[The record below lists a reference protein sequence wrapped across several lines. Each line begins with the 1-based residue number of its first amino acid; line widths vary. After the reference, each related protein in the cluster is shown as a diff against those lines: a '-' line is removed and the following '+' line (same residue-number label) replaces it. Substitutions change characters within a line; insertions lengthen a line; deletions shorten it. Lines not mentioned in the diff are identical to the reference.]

1 MKHNAEF
8 HLSRRQVLAGAAV
21 LAAAGPLSAFKSR
34 ITKASISAIT
44 DEIGNT
50 QAEAIDFAHHYGL
63 TCVELRNIPETKKEV
78 AKMTEPEVKAVAV
91 ELAAAKLEVTFLNTS
106 LLKFNWPGLKPG
118 AEVRPMDQKKW
129 DSRKQDLETA
139 LRAANILGVDKVRV
153 FTGARVEHPE
163 TTYKL
168 IAQTM
173 EELLPMAEKAKVH
186 LLIENEYSQNIGDSA
201 ESRDI
206 MAMLPSKWIGLNW
219 DPGNAQMVKGKPETP
234 FPDGYSLVPKDRILN
249 IQFKAQ
255 NTLDGQ
261 YKMDWKAVLE
271 ALEKDNYQ
279 HKLGLETHGDAA
291 KRMEHAHAS
300 MEEMLRIVGSL
311 S

>member
-8 HLSRRQVLAGAAV
+8 HFSRRQVLAGAAV
-21 LAAAGPLSAFKSR
+21 LAAASPLSAFKSR

-44 DEIGNT
+44 DEIGKT
-50 QAEAIDFAHHYGL
+50 QADAIDFAHHYGL
-63 TCVELRNIPETKKEV
+63 SCVELRNIPETKKEV
-78 AKMTEPEVKAVAV
+78 AKMTEPEAKAVAA
-91 ELAAAKLEVTFLNTS
+91 ELAAAKLKVTFLNTS

-118 AEVRPMDQKKW
+118 VAVRPMDQKKW
-129 DSRKQDLETA
+129 DSRKEDVETA

-163 TTYKL
+163 TSYKL
-168 IAQTM
+168 VAQTI

-186 LLIENEYSQNIGDSA
+186 LLIENEYSQNIGNSA

-219 DPGNAQMVKGKPETP
+219 DPGNAQFLKETP
-234 FPDGYSLVPKDRILN
+234 FPDGYGLVPKDRILN

-255 NTLDGQ
+255 NTLDGPD
-261 YKMDWKAVLE
+261 KMDWKAVLE
-271 ALEKDNYQ
+271 ALEKDNYKY
-279 HKLGLETHGDAA
+279 KLGLETHGNAA
-291 KRMEHAHAS
+291 QRMEHAHAS

>member
-21 LAAAGPLSAFKSR
+21 LAAASPLSAFKSR

-44 DEIGNT
+44 DEIGLT

-63 TCVELRNIPETKKEV
+63 SFVELRNIPERKKEV
-78 AKMTEPEVKAVAV
+78 AKMTEPEVKAVAA
-91 ELAAAKLEVTFLNTS
+91 ELAAAKLKVSFLNTS

-118 AEVRPMDQKKW
+118 AAVRPMDQKKW
-129 DSRKQDLETA
+129 DSRKEDVQNA
-139 LRAANILGVDKVRV
+139 LNAANILGVDKVRV
-153 FTGARVEHPE
+153 FTGSRVEHPE
-163 TTYKL
+163 TVYKL
-168 IAQTM
+168 VAQTI
-173 EELLPMAEKAKVH
+173 EELIPMAEKAKVH
-186 LLIENEYSQNIGDSA
+186 LLIENEYSQNIGNSP

-219 DPGNAQMVKGKPETP
+219 DPGNAQFLKETP
-234 FPDGYSLVPKDRILN
+234 FPDGYSVVPKDRILN

-255 NTLDGQ
+255 NTLDGPD
-261 YKMDWKAVLE
+261 KMDWKAVLE

-300 MEEMLRIVGSL
+300 METMLHIVGDL

>member
-21 LAAAGPLSAFKSR
+21 LAAASPLSAFKSR

-44 DEIGNT
+44 DEIGLT

-78 AKMTEPEVKAVAV
+78 AKMTEPEVKAVAA
-91 ELAAAKLEVTFLNTS
+91 ELGAAKLKVTFLNTS
-106 LLKFNWPGLKPG
+106 LLKFNWPGLQPG
-118 AEVRPMDQKKW
+118 ATVRPMDQKKW
-129 DSRKQDLETA
+129 DSRKEDVETA

-153 FTGARVEHPE
+153 FTGKRVEHPE

-168 IAQTM
+168 IVQTM

-186 LLIENEYSQNIGDSA
+186 LLIENEYSQNIGNSA

-219 DPGNAQMVKGKPETP
+219 DPGNAQFLKETP

-255 NTLDGQ
+255 NTLDGPD
-261 YKMDWKAVLE
+261 KMDWKAVLE
-271 ALEKDNYQ
+271 ALKKDNYQ
-279 HKLGLETHGDAA
+279 HKLGLETHGNAA
-291 KRMEHAHAS
+291 QRMEHAHAS

>member
-1 MKHNAEF
+1 MKHKAEF
-8 HLSRRQVLAGAAV
+8 HFSRRQVLAGAAV
-21 LAAAGPLSAFKSR
+21 LAAASPLSAFKSR

-44 DEIGNT
+44 DEIGKT

-63 TCVELRNIPETKKEV
+63 SCVELRNIPETKKEV
-78 AKMTEPEVKAVAV
+78 AKMTEPEAKAVAA
-91 ELAAAKLEVTFLNTS
+91 ELAAAKLKVTFLNTS

-118 AEVRPMDQKKW
+118 VAVRPMDQKKW
-129 DSRKQDLETA
+129 DSRKEDVETA

-163 TTYKL
+163 TSYKL
-168 IAQTM
+168 VAQTI
-173 EELLPMAEKAKVH
+173 EELLPMVEKAKVH
-186 LLIENEYSQNIGDSA
+186 LLIENEYSQNIGNSA

-219 DPGNAQMVKGKPETP
+219 DPGNAQVLKETP
-234 FPDGYSLVPKDRILN
+234 FPDGFGLVPKDRILN

-255 NTLDGQ
+255 NMLDGPD
-261 YKMDWKAVLE
+261 KMDWKAVLE

-279 HKLGLETHGDAA
+279 HKLGLETHGNAA
-291 KRMEHAHAS
+291 QRMEHAHAS

>member
-1 MKHNAEF
+1 MKHNGEF
-8 HLSRRQVLAGAAV
+8 HLSRRQLLAGAAV
-21 LAAAGPLSAFKSR
+21 LAAASPLSAFKSR

-78 AKMTEPEVKAVAV
+78 AKMTEPEAKAVAA
-91 ELAAAKLEVTFLNTS
+91 ELAAAKLKVTFLNTS
-106 LLKFNWPGLKPG
+106 LLKFNWPGLQPGVEVKP
-118 AEVRPMDQKKW
+118 AEQKRW
-129 DSRKQDLETA
+129 DSRKQDVETA

-153 FTGARVEHPE
+153 FTGKRVEHPE

-186 LLIENEYSQNIGDSA
+186 LLIENEYSQNIGNSA

-219 DPGNAQMVKGKPETP
+219 DPGNAQFLKETP
-234 FPDGYSLVPKDRILN
+234 FPDGYALVPKDRILN

-255 NTLDGQ
+255 NTLDGPD
-261 YKMDWKAVLE
+261 KMDWKAVLE

-279 HKLGLETHGDAA
+279 HKLGLETHGDAK

>member
-1 MKHNAEF
+1 M
-8 HLSRRQVLAGAAV
+8 SRRQVLAGAAV
-21 LAAAGPLSAFKSR
+21 LAAASPLSAFKSR

-44 DEIGNT
+44 DEIGLT

-78 AKMTEPEVKAVAV
+78 AKMTEPEVKAVAA
-91 ELAAAKLEVTFLNTS
+91 ELGAAKLKVTFLNTS
-106 LLKFNWPGLKPG
+106 LLKFNWPGLQPG
-118 AEVRPMDQKKW
+118 ATVRPMDQKKW
-129 DSRKQDLETA
+129 DSRKEDVETA

-153 FTGARVEHPE
+153 FTGKRVEHPE

-168 IAQTM
+168 IVQTM

-186 LLIENEYSQNIGDSA
+186 LLIENEYSQNIGNSA

-219 DPGNAQMVKGKPETP
+219 DPGNAQFLKETP

-255 NTLDGQ
+255 NTLDGPD
-261 YKMDWKAVLE
+261 KMDWKAVLE

-291 KRMEHAHAS
+291 KRMEHAHES
-300 MEEMLRIVGSL
+300 MEAMLRIVGSL

>member
-21 LAAAGPLSAFKSR
+21 LAAASPLSAFKSR

-44 DEIGNT
+44 DEIGTT

-63 TCVELRNIPETKKEV
+63 SCVELRNIPETKKEV
-78 AKMTEPEVKAVAV
+78 AKMTEPEVKAVAA
-91 ELAAAKLEVTFLNTS
+91 ELGAAKLKVTFLNTS
-106 LLKFNWPGLKPG
+106 LLKFNWPGLQPG
-118 AEVRPMDQKKW
+118 AAVKPAEQKRW
-129 DSRKQDLETA
+129 DSRKQDVETA

-153 FTGARVEHPE
+153 FTGKRVEHPE

-186 LLIENEYSQNIGDSA
+186 LLIENEYSQNIGNSA

-219 DPGNAQMVKGKPETP
+219 DPGNAQYLKEKP
-234 FPDGYSLVPKDRILN
+234 FPDGYALVPKDRILN

-255 NTLDGQ
+255 NTLDGPD
-261 YKMDWKAVLE
+261 KLDWKAVLE

-279 HKLGLETHGDAA
+279 YKLGLETHGDAA

-300 MEEMLRIVGSL
+300 MEEMLRVVGSL